1 MATETRLRFV
11 AIGDSFTEGVGDID
25 VRLPNDCRGW
35 ADRVAEELARHR
47 PQAHYANLAIR
58 GRRLKQIVAEQLEP
72 ALTMAPT
79 LVSFHAGG
87 NDLLGARLDMGTL
100 VRGFED
106 AVARI
111 TRSGAQVLLFT
122 KYNVPLS
129 PILEPL
135 KLRTAVF
142 NKHIRRISAAYGTLL
157 VDHWC
162 FEKYQDRRMWAPDRL
177 HMSGIGHE
185 YMAKKVLEVLG
196 AAHSLGSPVLGP
208 LQPRSR
214 AQIMSDD
221 AAWLRRDV
229 APWLSRRF
237 RGVSSGDHLS
247 ARWPALMPVVLPETV
262 GDRSST
268 GQLKASVSRLATFR
282 RRVGVEATNFR
293 GFP

>member
-1 MATETRLRFV
+1 MATHTPLRFV
-11 AIGDSFTEGVGDID
+11 AVGDSFTEGVGDTD
-25 VRLPNDCRGW
+25 LRLPNDCRGW

-47 PQAHYANLAIR
+47 PQTQYANLALR
-58 GRRLKQIVAEQLEP
+58 GRRLRQIVVEQLEP
-72 ALTMAPT
+72 ALAMAPT

-87 NDLLGARLDMGTL
+87 NDLLGARLDMRLL

-111 TRSGAQVLLFT
+111 AQTGAQVLLFT
-122 KYNVPLS
+122 EYNVPLS
-129 PILEPL
+129 PVLEPL

-196 AAHSLGSPVLGP
+196 AAHSLGSAVLGP
-208 LQPRSR
+208 LQPRTR
-214 AQIMSDD
+214 AEIVADD

-247 ARWPALMPVVLPETV
+247 ARWPAVLP
-262 GDRSST
+262 
-268 GQLKASVSRLATFR
+268 ASRLTTFWDGR
-282 RRVGVEATNFR
+282 ASKQPNFR
-293 GFP
+293 DFRQRETPKMCPA